1 MIKLPFSQAKRLGF
15 FIKGYVFTKEKST
28 PQPAIKKSNYKP
40 RKRRVK
46 KETIPLK
53 QYGNVFKLDLE

>member
-28 PQPAIKKSNYKP
+28 PQPMIEKSNYKP
-40 RKRRVK
+40 RKRKSK
-46 KETIPLK
+46 KDTVSLK
-53 QYGNVFKLDLE
+53 KYGNVFKLDLK

>member
-15 FIKGYVFTKEKST
+15 SIKGYVFTKEKSI
-28 PQPAIKKSNYKP
+28 PQPVIEKSNHKP

-46 KETIPLK
+46 KETVPLK